1 MEYIPGPRS
10 LSEHPDR
17 FLNCQEAIADA
28 FRQLAEQEVMA
39 GWGEIEVAGALAD
52 ISDFHLLSLASNL
65 ETERMIEQAIKERR
79 EIMSDRYP
87 DTLDGRY
94 FVVRGRL
101 WRKSDPALDEATR
114 NRLVTDLMSARRAVR
129 GAKGDPDAI
138 AKARH
143 LVDDA
148 KVALG
153 ERGAP
158 WWEDGAPDYNRH
170 MAKNTPY
177 AEWFANRGK

>member
-1 MEYIPGPRS
+1 
-10 LSEHPDR
+10 
-17 FLNCQEAIADA
+17 
-28 FRQLAEQEVMA
+28 
-39 GWGEIEVAGALAD
+39 
-52 ISDFHLLSLASNL
+52 
-65 ETERMIEQAIKERR
+65 
-79 EIMSDRYP
+79 MSDRYP
-87 DTLDGRY
+87 ETSDGRY

-114 NRLVTDLMSARRAVR
+114 NRLVKDLMSARRAVR
-129 GAKGDPDAI
+129 DTKGDPDAM

-177 AEWFANRGK
+177 AEWFANLGK

>member
-1 MEYIPGPRS
+1 
-10 LSEHPDR
+10 
-17 FLNCQEAIADA
+17 
-28 FRQLAEQEVMA
+28 
-39 GWGEIEVAGALAD
+39 
-52 ISDFHLLSLASNL
+52 
-65 ETERMIEQAIKERR
+65 
-79 EIMSDRYP
+79 MSDRYP
-87 DTLDGRY
+87 ETSDGRY

-114 NRLVTDLMSARRAVR
+114 NRLVKDLMSARRAVR
-129 GAKGDPDAI
+129 DAKGDPDAM

-158 WWEDGAPDYNRH
+158 WWEDGAPDYESAHGKKHALCRVVRQPRKISWRQSSRGASGADLFFAH
-170 MAKNTPY
+170 SSLVRSIVTSSGAKCPLLECQCIIEGTVQPL
-177 AEWFANRGK
+177 FILVGL